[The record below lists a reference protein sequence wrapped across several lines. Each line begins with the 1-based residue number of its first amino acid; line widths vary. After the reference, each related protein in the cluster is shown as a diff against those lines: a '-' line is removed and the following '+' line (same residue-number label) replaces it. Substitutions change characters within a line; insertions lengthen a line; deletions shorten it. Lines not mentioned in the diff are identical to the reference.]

1 MLRREDVLVLLT
13 VMVFFAEGAL
23 VDEGF
28 AEERWDAG
36 RGAGDV
42 GGLRRVVRWSEC
54 VGSYKV

>member
-1 MLRREDVLVLLT
+1 
-13 VMVFFAEGAL
+13 MVFFAEGAL